1 MFISYNYVTTRP
13 ATPAQEVSD
22 LLHDSIRTGRRPDR
36 TRRTRSRRARPR
48 SRRAD
53 PGTSTR
59 GVLLARL
66 KWGEPMW
73 PNSKIQIDNSAG
85 GVLAH
90 EIGHCL
96 GAPDV
101 YRLGRYNDGIGGG
114 ATC

>member
-1 MFISYNYVTTRP
+1 
-13 ATPAQEVSD
+13 
-22 LLHDSIRTGRRPDR
+22 
-36 TRRTRSRRARPR
+36 
-48 SRRAD
+48 
-53 PGTSTR
+53 
-59 GVLLARL
+59 
-66 KWGEPMW
+66 MW